1 MMSQAKTTDLTRIGA
16 VFFYNYFASIRR
28 AVGNSAAALLFLGVS
43 VFLNIGLDLLFVL
56 QFHWGVAGAAAA
68 IVIAQWFSGIGI
80 WAVVSIGWFLADV
93 TGVVILKKDRS

>member
-1 MMSQAKTTDLTRIGA
+1 MMSRAKTTDLTRIGA

-28 AVGNSAAALLFLGVS
+28 AVGNSAVALLFLGVS
-43 VFLNIGLDLLFVL
+43 VFLNIGLDLLLVL
-56 QFHWGVAGAAAA
+56 QFHWGVAAAA

-93 TGVVILKKDRS
+93 TGLVILKKDRS